1 MKNKIIKNFVKEL
14 ELTDSFFDGE
24 INQITEILS
33 KILDKYI
40 KYETITRIEFIKKF
54 IKGELYINRKKEL
67 K

>member
-54 IKGELYINRKKEL
+54 IKGEFYINRKKEL